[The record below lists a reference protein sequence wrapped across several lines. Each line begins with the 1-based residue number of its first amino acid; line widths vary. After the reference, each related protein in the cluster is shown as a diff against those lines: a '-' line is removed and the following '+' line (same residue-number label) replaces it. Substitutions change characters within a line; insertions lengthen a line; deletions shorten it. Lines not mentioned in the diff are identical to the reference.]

1 MAFTCMVYNTVY
13 LHIFQVTTLPGQQ
26 PFVHDL
32 VTTPKPEQLLPP
44 QEGAGLLQL
53 LVQVCVPRPHD
64 SLHDPQTN
72 ELHPPSTTQ

>member
-1 MAFTCMVYNTVY
+1 MAFTCMVY
-13 LHIFQVTTLPGQQ
+13 LHIFHVTILPGQQ

-32 VTTPKPEQLLPP
+32 VTTPEPEQLLPP

-53 LVQVCVPRPHD
+53 LVQVSVPSPHVV
-64 SLHDPQTN
+64 LHGSHTN